1 MYKVFFEDE
10 ETCSVI
16 SSLWKGSDL
25 EGMVKESRFL
35 EKGHLIPEKE
45 HLRIVIQMDESG
57 LESRVDTRE

>member
-16 SSLWKGSDL
+16 SSLWKGSNL
-25 EGMVKESRFL
+25 EGMVKESGFL

-45 HLRIVIQMDESG
+45 HLRIVI
-57 LESRVDTRE
+57 

>member
-16 SSLWKGSDL
+16 SSLWKGSNL
-25 EGMVKESRFL
+25 EGMVEESGFL

-45 HLRIVIQMDESG
+45 HLRIVI
-57 LESRVDTRE
+57 